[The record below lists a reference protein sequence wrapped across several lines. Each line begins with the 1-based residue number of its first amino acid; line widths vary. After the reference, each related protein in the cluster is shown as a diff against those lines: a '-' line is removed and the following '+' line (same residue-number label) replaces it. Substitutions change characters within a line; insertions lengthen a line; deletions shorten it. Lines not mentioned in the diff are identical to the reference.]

1 MILIMLITYLIC
13 SLAYRGEAKSKS
25 SDSDGWE
32 VILTPYLWAVGL
44 DGDMTVKGTEADVS
58 EDFGDILDNLDVAM
72 EAHFEIW
79 KGNWGGFFDGT
90 YVDLSAEG
98 GSGPIDIDV
107 DMELRLIDFGVLY
120 RVGTWPLGEKSDEA
134 TKGKGRKL
142 SLEVL
147 LGGRY
152 MSLEVDLDPKHLP
165 LPKVDQSES
174 WTDLIVGG
182 VCLRT

>member
-58 EDFGDILDNLDVAM
+58 EDFGDILDDLDFAM
-72 EAHFEIW
+72 EAHLEIW

-98 GSGPIDIDV
+98 GSRPKTQSQGAV
-107 DMELRLIDFGVLY
+107 RRAVYEFG
-120 RVGTWPLGEKSDEA
+120 S
-134 TKGKGRKL
+134 
-142 SLEVL
+142 
-147 LGGRY
+147 
-152 MSLEVDLDPKHLP
+152 
-165 LPKVDQSES
+165 
-174 WTDLIVGG
+174 
-182 VCLRT
+182 